1 MPTSDGQVYGFK
13 YVNGHPKNMR
23 QGLQTVTAFG
33 VLADVHNGYPTFL
46 AEMTVLT
53 ALRTA
58 ATSAFAAKLLAD
70 QSRFMDAL
78 SQAIVNKV
86 LHAPMVKLKDSSRA
100 GHGRRWTEMISELF
114 GLRPTE

>member
-1 MPTSDGQVYGFK
+1 
-13 YVNGHPKNMR
+13 
-23 QGLQTVTAFG
+23 
-33 VLADVHNGYPTFL
+33 
-46 AEMTVLT
+46 
-53 ALRTA
+53 
-58 ATSAFAAKLLAD
+58 
-70 QSRFMDAL
+70 MDAL